1 VPFARYLER
10 GKAKIYSE
18 TDGRITNESVERRYQ
33 INLVAV
39 LKEGKQAPRYAR
51 YKITMNRSQIVD
63 VSPSDIPDSLPGIED
78 LPYDS
83 EVKAN
88 GEFRRSK
95 EDRVESKTVEEE
107 EHQANL
113 AAVTQA
119 ADLLSELQPGVEK
132 EDKAISSRASEP
144 KNGEGSQP

>member
-1 VPFARYLER
+1 
-10 GKAKIYSE
+10 
-18 TDGRITNESVERRYQ
+18 
-33 INLVAV
+33 
-39 LKEGKQAPRYAR
+39 
-51 YKITMNRSQIVD
+51 MNRSQIVD

-83 EVKAN
+83 EVKAS
-88 GEFRRSK
+88 GESRRSK
-95 EDRVESKTVEEE
+95 EERAESKTMAEE

-119 ADLLSELQPGVEK
+119 ADLLSELQPGGK
-132 EDKAISSRASEP
+132 EDKTISSRASEP